1 MIDLVAM
8 LPQERCMLPSE
19 AADRVTGV
27 RQFNRFYT
35 RQIGL
40 LRQGMVGTAF
50 SLTEGRVLYEIGRRG
65 TATAAEL
72 VAELS
77 IDPGYLSRLLRGFIT
92 SGLVVSTRSATDRRQ
107 SILALTDRGRETFTT
122 LDRRSQE
129 EIGVLLERLSDDEQG
144 RLLTAMATIESLL
157 APAAAPTAPD
167 AVVLRPHRDDDLSWV
182 LARHAAI
189 YGREYG
195 WGIQFTVLVASI
207 IGEFQAGRDPAREGC
222 WIAERD
228 GVPVGSAMLVDAGG
242 GVAKLRLLIVESHAR
257 GHGIGRRLV
266 EQCTRFAREAGY
278 RKITLWTQSV
288 LTGARRIYEG
298 AGFVRVEEKPH
309 RSFGVDLVGETWEL
323 DLQAGEGGH
332 GFQV

>member
-1 MIDLVAM
+1 M
-8 LPQERCMLPSE
+8 LHSMLPSE
-19 AADRVTGV
+19 TADRVTVV

-40 LRQGMVGTAF
+40 LRQGMLGTSF

-92 SGLVVSTRSATDRRQ
+92 SGLVVSTRSPSDRRQ

-144 RLLTAMATIESLL
+144 RLLTAMATIQSLL
-157 APAAAPTAPD
+157 APAAAPAAPD
-167 AVVLRPHRDDDLSWV
+167 AVVLRRHRDDDLSWV

-195 WGIQFTVLVASI
+195 WGIQFTVLVAAI
-207 IGEFQAGRDPAREGC
+207 IGEFQPGRDPAREGC

-228 GVPVGSAMLVDAGG
+228 GAPVGSVMLVDAGRS
-242 GVAKLRLLIVESHAR
+242 VAKLRLLIVEPQAR

-266 EQCTRFAREAGY
+266 EHCTRFACEAGY

-288 LTGARRIYEG
+288 LTGARRIYES

-309 RSFGVDLVGETWEL
+309 CSFGVDLVGETWEL
-323 DLQAGEGGH
+323 DLQVGKGGH
-332 GFQV
+332 GLQV

>member
-1 MIDLVAM
+1 MPLEGI
-8 LPQERCMLPSE
+8 MLPSE
-19 AADRVTGV
+19 AVDRVMGI

-40 LRQGMVGTAF
+40 LRQGLLGTPF

-65 TATAAEL
+65 TTTAAEL

-92 SGLVVSTRSATDRRQ
+92 SSLVVSTRSATDRRQ

-129 EIGVLLERLSDDEQG
+129 EIAVLLERLSEGEQR
-144 RLLTAMATIESLL
+144 RLLAAMETIESLL
-157 APAAAPTAPD
+157 APAAASAASD
-167 AVVLRPHRDDDLSWV
+167 AVVLRPHHADDLSWL

-195 WGIQFTVLVASI
+195 WGIQFTVLVAAI
-207 IGEFQAGRDPAREGC
+207 IGQFQPDRAPAREAC
-222 WIAERD
+222 WIAELD
-228 GVPVGSAMLVDAGG
+228 GAPVGSVMLVDAGDG
-242 GVAKLRLLIVESHAR
+242 IAKLRLLIVEPLAR
-257 GHGIGRRLV
+257 GRGIGRRLV
-266 EQCTRFAREAGY
+266 EHCIRFAREAGY

-288 LTGARRIYEG
+288 LTGARRIYEA

-309 RSFGVDLVGETWEL
+309 CSFGVDLVGETWEL
-323 DLQAGEGGH
+323 KL
-332 GFQV
+332 

>member
-309 RSFGVDLVGETWEL
+309 RSFGVGLVGETWEL